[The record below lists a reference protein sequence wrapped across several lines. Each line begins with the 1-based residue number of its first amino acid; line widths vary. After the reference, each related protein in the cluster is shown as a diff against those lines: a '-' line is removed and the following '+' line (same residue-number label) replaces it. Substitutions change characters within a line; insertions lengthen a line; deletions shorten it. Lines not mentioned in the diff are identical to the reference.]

1 MLANYPKTILS
12 PVAQNGDKNE
22 IPQSAAQDKG
32 ELSYDSGFPYITQ
45 VPIEAG
51 GVAPDRK
58 DFNGILNEISQ
69 HLFFLQNGG
78 RYQWQ
83 DSLDYEIGAVVLGSN
98 GILYKALQNSGVSF
112 SGAKDPTNS
121 ENVQFWKKIQSVKEH
136 NEDPDAHK
144 ELFDATARVQ
154 FSAGDFKISFKN
166 TLDGFLR
173 CDGAAVSRKNYS
185 VLFAVI
191 GTKFGAGDGVNT
203 FNIPD
208 FRGRFIQGANNNVGN
223 FIQAG
228 LPNITGVFTS
238 GRLGDYKYATASGAF
253 QVTALS
259 DAASFDASKKGTS
272 FDFNASRSSVIY
284 GRSSTVQP
292 PAIALNTFIK
302 Y

>member
-32 ELSYDSGFPYITQ
+32 KLSYDSGFPYITQ

-83 DSLDYEIGAVVLGSN
+83 DSLDYEISAVVLGSN
-98 GILYKALQNSGVSF
+98 GILYKALQNSGISF
-112 SGAKDPTNS
+112 GGAKDPTNS
-121 ENVQFWKKIQSVKEH
+121 ENVQFWEKIQSVKEH

-144 ELFDATARVQ
+144 ELFDAIARVQ

-173 CDGAAVSRKNYS
+173 CDGAAVSREKYS

-191 GTKFGAGDGVNT
+191 GTKFGAGDGVKT

-238 GRLGDYKYATASGAF
+238 GRLGDYRYATASGVF
-253 QVTALS
+253 RVTALS
-259 DAASFDASKKGTS
+259 DAASFDASKQGTS
-272 FDFNASRSSVIY
+272 FNFDASRSSVIY

>member
-1 MLANYPKTILS
+1 MLANYPKTIFL
-12 PVAQNGDKNE
+12 PIAENGDKNE
-22 IPQSAAQDKG
+22 IPQTTAQDKG
-32 ELSYDSGFPYITQ
+32 KLSYNSGFPYVTQ

-83 DSLDYEIGAVVLGSN
+83 DTLDYETGAVVLGSN
-98 GILYKALQNSGVSF
+98 GILYKTLQNSGVSF

-121 ENVQFWKKIQSVKEH
+121 ENVQFWEKIQSVKEH

-144 ELFDATARVQ
+144 ELFDAITGAQ

-173 CDGAAVSRKNYS
+173 CDGAEVSRENYS

-191 GTKFGAGDGVNT
+191 GTKFGEGDGVNT

-208 FRGRFIQGANNNVGN
+208 FRGRFIQGADNNVGN

-228 LPNITGVFTS
+228 LPNITGSFTS
-238 GRLGDYKYATASGAF
+238 RRSCLLVSAMASGAF
-253 QVTALS
+253 RVTPHTEAAGFDLS
-259 DAASFDASKKGTS
+259 HEGAIFNFD
-272 FDFNASRSSVIY
+272 ASRSSVIY